1 MASFNPERAEVPL
14 ALPDGR
20 VLKLAMDY
28 QAIGAMIAK
37 FGPEWDTKIAA
48 AIGAYDCPTL
58 CEAVEILLAKHHPEV
73 TAADV
78 MAASPAWL
86 KLSDAINAAQRV
98 FLYGSAGPQSSELLG
113 ADDEADAEDG
123 AEDGDE
129 PEDGEDRPFG
139 NGHDGRK
146 SSHRL
151 WRRLL
156 RRVYGQPS
164 SGA

>member
-14 ALPDGR
+14 VLPDGR
-20 VLKLAMDY
+20 ALKLAMDY
-28 QAIGAMIAK
+28 QAIGAMIAR
-37 FGPEWDTKIAA
+37 FGPEWDTKIAS

-98 FLYGSAGPQSSELLG
+98 FLYGSAGPQPRELLG

-123 AEDGDE
+123 DE
-129 PEDGEDRPFG
+129 PEDGEERPFG

-156 RRVYGQPS
+156 RRVYRQPS
-164 SGA
+164 SGP

>member
-1 MASFNPERAEVPL
+1 MASFNPDRAEVPL
-14 ALPDGR
+14 ALPGGPT
-20 VLKLAMDY
+20 LKLVMDH
-28 QAIGAMIAK
+28 QAVGAMIAK
-37 FGPEWDTKIAA
+37 FGPEWDTKIAT

-58 CEAVEILLAKHHPEV
+58 CAAVEILLAKHHPEV
-73 TAADV
+73 TAADI
-78 MAASPAWL
+78 MAASPPWL
-86 KLSDAINAAQRV
+86 KMSDAINAAQRV
-98 FLYGSAGPQSSELLG
+98 FLYGTAGPQASELSRD
-113 ADDEADAEDG
+113 DDEADAEDG
-123 AEDGDE
+123 DQ
-129 PEDGEDRPFG
+129 PEDGEGRPFG